1 MILHINRIEC
11 CAASLLD
18 GLLVIQSTSSA
29 IPHTPLIPWREIPI
43 AVLATL
49 EVTEEV
55 DSGVRLFQSK
65 LTVTLC
71 GQRAALPDGP
81 LAFRLTSVSGY
92 TYLLGTHRHPYPLTA
107 QEVRLPSSPAEP
119 SIVTLTVSLSDE
131 FGLLRIV

>member
-18 GLLVIQSTSSA
+18 GLLVIQSASSA
-29 IPHTPLIPWREIPI
+29 IPPNLIPWREIPI

-65 LTVTLC
+65 LTATLC